1 MGCLRKQESPRILIT
16 GAQRQASG
24 VGDRARGALW
34 SAGTPS
40 ERPQRGALL
49 NNHLQLAGVSLP
61 TQRTTPGEALSVLV
75 IFLYGT
81 LVLASG
87 DRGTSS
93 SARGLV
99 RGSGAMPAARSASTR
114 LRAGGTSSL
123 TTAPTRGS
131 SYRSMSFELPQC
143 PRTTPRTGNTDV
155 EASSS
160 SRLEIV
166 ESSDT
171 RLLHAKTHRGLT
183 PPVSVRPPAA
193 TISTR

>member
-1 MGCLRKQESPRILIT
+1 MSKET
-16 GAQRQASG
+16 GKPAHSYHRSSTAGKRSWRP
-24 VGDRARGALW
+24 RARRPLERRQRRP
-34 SAGTPS
+34 SARSG
-40 ERPQRGALL
+40 GALL

-123 TTAPTRGS
+123 TTAPARGS